1 MRRRHPHPHRSDR
14 SALVH
19 ASIVAILL
27 IAAVLYATAGVT
39 IVIYGGLL

>member
-1 MRRRHPHPHRSDR
+1 MRRRDRHPHRPDR
-14 SALVH
+14 SALIH